1 LPLSTNELVSVPM
14 EKGFVGNVSSNMD
27 VSSVEA
33 IVVRK

>member
-1 LPLSTNELVSVPM
+1 M